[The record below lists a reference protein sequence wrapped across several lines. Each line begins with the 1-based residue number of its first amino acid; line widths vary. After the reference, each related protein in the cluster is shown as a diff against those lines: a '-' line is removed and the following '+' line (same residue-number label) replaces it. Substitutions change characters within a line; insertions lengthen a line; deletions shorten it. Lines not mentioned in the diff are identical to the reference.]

1 MREAKKEE
9 NKSFYLTY
17 CNFNIG
23 GLFTSGS
30 ARLGKLW
37 GGRRGGGGAG
47 GGGGDRATKARE
59 TSRRVRACPPENV

>member
-30 ARLGKLW
+30 ARLGKL
-37 GGRRGGGGAG
+37 G
-47 GGGGDRATKARE
+47 GGGGGRVILQNSEDYE
-59 TSRRVRACPPENV
+59 TSYKIHKRQHILGF

>member
-30 ARLGKLW
+30 ARLGKL
-37 GGRRGGGGAG
+37 GV

>member
-30 ARLGKLW
+30 ARLGKL
-37 GGRRGGGGAG
+37 GGGGVTELRRREKHLG
-47 GGGGDRATKARE
+47 GSGHVPQKMFE
-59 TSRRVRACPPENV
+59 I